1 MEPIHAQI
9 LRHPFVT
16 GLTDGSLDP
25 DAFRHYVLQ
34 DAHYLRDYAQALGL
48 CSARATAE
56 THILMFA
63 RHAAG
68 AIAVERE
75 LHAGFLADWGVNPD
89 ALVAIPVAPTCRAYT
104 SYLLAVCHGGSYAEA
119 VAAVLPCYWIYVEVG
134 RALLERG
141 SPDPRYQRWISS
153 RRSRPGAAP
162 RCTPGRT
169 PAGSAKRLLTPTARG
184 PQTVASGAACFG

>member
-9 LRHPFVT
+9 IRHPFVT

-34 DAHYLRDYAQALGL
+34 DAHYLRDYARALGL

-89 ALVAIPVAPTCRAYT
+89 ALAATPVTPTCRAYT

-119 VAAVLPCYWIYVEVG
+119 VAAVLPCYWI
-134 RALLERG
+134 
-141 SPDPRYQRWISS
+141 
-153 RRSRPGAAP
+153 
-162 RCTPGRT
+162 
-169 PAGSAKRLLTPTARG
+169 
-184 PQTVASGAACFG
+184 